1 MKNAI
6 LPPLGSILPQ
16 LLLSQGE
23 ESLFQFSSNRGDQY
37 LPPNFS
43 HNLKLRWLKSL
54 SHMLQQELFV
64 F

>member
-16 LLLSQGE
+16 LFLSQRE

-37 LPPNFS
+37 LPPN
-43 HNLKLRWLKSL
+43 HNLKIHWLKSL